1 MTRKWIE
8 GNDLSCGQYSVNKNI
23 RFKTPILR
31 LNLCDYSDTYTIV
44 KGTVDLLAS
53 AANKNDKAEKEV
65 QFKNNT
71 PFKSRI

>member
-8 GNDLSCGQYSVNKNI
+8 GNDLSRGQYSVNKNI

-71 PFKSRI
+71 PFKSHI

>member
-8 GNDLSCGQYSVNKNI
+8 GNDLSGGQYSVNKNI

>member
-8 GNDLSCGQYSVNKNI
+8 GNDLSHGQYSVNKNI

>member
-8 GNDLSCGQYSVNKNI
+8 GNDLSRGQYSVNKNI